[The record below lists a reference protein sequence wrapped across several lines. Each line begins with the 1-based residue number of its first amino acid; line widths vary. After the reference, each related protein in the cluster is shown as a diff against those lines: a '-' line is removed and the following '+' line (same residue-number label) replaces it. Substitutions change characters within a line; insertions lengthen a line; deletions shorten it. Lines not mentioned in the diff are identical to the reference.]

1 MFKATKKY
9 VRAAPKYDESS
20 ETFKFLGVYNAGKCR
35 FLSIAFRRFSGS
47 YVWRTVLRRFTTATQ
62 PPESWLSDGV
72 IRRRL
77 GSHLSRSSI

>member
-35 FLSIAFRRFSGS
+35 FLSIAFAAFL
-47 YVWRTVLRRFTTATQ
+47 VLTFDGRYYDRFTTATQ
-62 PPESWLSDGV
+62 PLESWLSDGV
-72 IRRRL
+72 IHRRL